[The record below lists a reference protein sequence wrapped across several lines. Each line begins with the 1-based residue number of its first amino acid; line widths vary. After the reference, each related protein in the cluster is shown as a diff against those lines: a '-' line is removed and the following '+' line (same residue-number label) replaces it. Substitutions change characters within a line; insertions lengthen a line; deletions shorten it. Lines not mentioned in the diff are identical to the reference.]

1 MGGKRE
7 GQALGGKKT
16 HGLGKAFSNQA
27 KKRGPTNTTKHVSE
41 TPFNGLSVLEQTSL
55 DDYLTTAELAQ
66 QNFTALNGTAQLAEE
81 AKVILEKKR
90 EADRAKLGDVVVPIP
105 RRPRWEDL
113 TAEALQQAENDAFL
127 AWRRE
132 LAELEEE
139 VGAVMTPYEKNVDFW
154 RQLWRVVERSDV
166 VVQIIDARAPLFY
179 RSPDLEAYVTAFP
192 RKKAMLVLN
201 KADFLSPEQRAQ
213 WSSYF
218 KERNIKMVFFSALAE
233 LQRKNLLY
241 LGGTSETNDD
251 DLGVPHGSLERA
263 DDVLDCDALLA
274 LMESHAD
281 GNQRATI
288 GMVGYPN
295 VGKSSLINA
304 VVGEKKVSMS
314 RQPGKTK
321 HFQTIEVPE
330 RNITLCD
337 CPGLVFPSVVATKA
351 HLVIRGVQPIDVVPD
366 TMGPVELIVDRVGL
380 EEALDYYRCAE
391 QAAPFRH
398 ESAART
404 LLSAMAVKL
413 GHFLRLKE
421 PDLSWS
427 ARRIL
432 RDFNSGD
439 LLHVETPPGMAA
451 PACEELPDADEAAER
466 AFMAA
471 EGVADV
477 GEFLGEGEAD
487 PTMEEAVAK
496 MSKRKM
502 RQMMKGMHRGK
513 IQMRVDG
520 SLDPFTNHEGSRV
533 GSVGLGLEAMRLYQ
547 TGKR

>member
-1 MGGKRE
+1 VKVM
-7 GQALGGKKT
+7 
-16 HGLGKAFSNQA
+16 
-27 KKRGPTNTTKHVSE
+27 V
-41 TPFNGLSVLEQTSL
+41 EQ
-55 DDYLTTAELAQ
+55 
-66 QNFTALNGTAQLAEE
+66 
-81 AKVILEKKR
+81 KR
-90 EADRAKLGDVVVPIP
+90 EADRAALGDVVVPIP

-113 TAEALQQAENDAFL
+113 SAEALQQAEHDAFL

-132 LAELEEE
+132 LADLEEE

-179 RSPDLEAYVTAFP
+179 RSPDLEAYVASFP

-201 KADFLSPEQRAQ
+201 KADFLTPEQRAA

-218 KERNIKMVFFSALAE
+218 KERNVDMVFFSALAE
-233 LQRKNLLY
+233 LQRKNLLD
-241 LGGTSETNDD
+241 LGGTSETNDQ
-251 DLGVPHGSLERA
+251 DLGVAHGPLDRA
-263 DDVLDCDALLA
+263 DDVLDCDALLE
-274 LMESHAD
+274 LMESHAE
-281 GNQRATI
+281 GTQRATI

-351 HLVIRGVQPIDVVPD
+351 QLVIRGVQPIDVVPD
-366 TMGPVELIVDRVGL
+366 TMGPVELIVEKVGL
-380 EEALDYYRCAE
+380 EAALEQYRCVE
-391 QAAPFRH
+391 QAAAYRH
-398 ESAART
+398 ETAART

-427 ARRIL
+427 ARRVL
-432 RDFNSGD
+432 RDFNTGD

-451 PACEELPDADEAAER
+451 PARAELEDAEEAAER

-477 GEFLGEGEAD
+477 GEFLGEGEAE

-520 SLDPFTNHEGSRV
+520 SLDPFTNHDGSRV

-547 TGKR
+547 SGKR